1 MPPVYF
7 PARVALP
14 AGGCVVY
21 GLRGWPSYRLWIV
34 SYAENVMALEPDP
47 WTFLPEYHSPTRGTV
62 RAGLI
67 KALRGPSLEVST
79 APRSVT
85 AARAQGHPHVPITL
99 SDAWKAENPHEPGRV
114 LVIHA
119 DHVETML
126 SLAFDLEFTMTAEGI
141 RVT

>member
-1 MPPVYF
+1 MRPVYF
-7 PARVALP
+7 PHPVAIA

-21 GLRGWPSYRLWIV
+21 GRRGWPSYRLWIV
-34 SYAENVMALEPDP
+34 SYSESVMALEPDP
-47 WTFLPEYHSPTRGTV
+47 ITFLPEYCSPMRGTV

-67 KALRGPSLEVST
+67 KGRRGPSLEVST
-79 APRSVT
+79 APRSEQ
-85 AARAQGHPHVPITL
+85 ASRAQGHPHVPITL
-99 SDAWKAENPHEPGRV
+99 SDAWRAENPHEPGRV

-119 DHVETML
+119 DHVETMP

>member
-47 WTFLPEYHSPTRGTV
+47 LTFLPEYHSPRLGTV
-62 RAGLI
+62 RAGVI
-67 KALRGPSLEVST
+67 KGRRGPSLEVST
-79 APRSVT
+79 APRATIAS
-85 AARAQGHPHVPITL
+85 RAQGHPNVPIML
-99 SDAWKAENPHEPGRV
+99 SDAWRAQHPHEPGQV
-114 LVIHA
+114 
-119 DHVETML
+119 
-126 SLAFDLEFTMTAEGI
+126 
-141 RVT
+141 